1 MRKFSI
7 FTKLFLSIFLVA
19 FICLVTFGTLVYYT
33 QKEALIKRTS
43 EQLKSVN
50 ILKKR
55 SIEKRLTEDEKFIW
69 HFIRQ
74 VMLYNNSKT
83 FSAEKEF
90 VRHKEF
96 LRDFCKDFGHV
107 DVMLLNEHEQAVDSL
122 FVGDNYERSLGPNKF
137 TFVRVFLVDNSQYRV
152 ALVSSTAYLQKLL
165 FENTGMG
172 NTGESYLVGKD
183 NRMVS
188 ISRFFPEKP
197 SRSIIVNTPSVN
209 MAQKGLTGTS
219 LIKDYRNINVLSA
232 FVPIFYKNLHW
243 VLISEIDNSEAMA
256 PVLKLQAILILVI
269 ILILLFTFLA
279 AFYLSKLIVSP
290 IRKVSSG
297 MLSLAEGN
305 IPTKSEP
312 PFFDNEEGKMKL
324 ALNSLIGSFES
335 ITNFAGEI
343 GSGNLS
349 ANFSPIGEKDE
360 LSKSLVNMRD
370 QLKDYQ
376 QKEKT
381 LRRQKTLALI
391 EGQENER
398 RRIAM
403 DLHDGLGQWLTGI
416 KLKIAVI
423 SIPEN
428 QREELKSMLFETINE
443 TRRITNNLMPNTL
456 IDFGLNSA
464 LKQMVSSIQKDSQ
477 IRIEYDYKFPQNDL
491 SLPFEITLTLYRIA
505 QEALNNIL
513 KHANAQNILIFIEQA
528 EDFILLNIEDDG
540 IGIPEKY
547 SAGLGLSN
555 MEERAKLIEGTF
567 SFKNKDKGTR
577 LTVTVP
583 F

>member
-7 FTKLFLSIFLVA
+7 FTQLFLSIFLVA
-19 FICLVTFGTLVYYT
+19 FICLVTFGVLVYFT

-55 SIEKRLTEDEKFIW
+55 SIEKRLIDDEKFIW

-74 VMLYNNSKT
+74 VLLPNSAKA

-90 VRHKEF
+90 ARHKRF

-107 DVMLLNEHEQAVDSL
+107 DVMLLDEHEQAVDSL
-122 FVGDNYERSLGPNKF
+122 FVGNNYERSLGSNKF
-137 TFVRVFLVDNSQYRV
+137 TFVRVFLIDNSKYRV
-152 ALVSSTAYLQKLL
+152 ALVSSTSYLQKLL

-183 NRMVS
+183 KTMLSV
-188 ISRFFPEKP
+188 SRFFPEKQAG
-197 SRSIIVNTPSVN
+197 SIIVNTASVI
-209 MAQKGLTGTS
+209 MAQKGLTGT
-219 LIKDYRNINVLSA
+219 LIIKDYRNVDVLSA
-232 FVPIFYKNLHW
+232 FVPIYHKGLDW
-243 VLISEIDNSEAMA
+243 VLLSEIDRSEAMA
-256 PVLKLQAILILVI
+256 PVLKLKTILVVVI
-269 ILILLFTFLA
+269 LLILLITFLA
-279 AFYLSKLIVSP
+279 AFYLSRLIVSP
-290 IRKVSSG
+290 IRKVSNE
-297 MLSLAEGN
+297 MLSLAEGE
-305 IPTKSEP
+305 IPLKSRP
-312 PFFDNEEGKMKL
+312 PFFQNEEGKIKM

-335 ITNFAGEI
+335 ITNFAREI
-343 GSGNLS
+343 GSGNLNAS
-349 ANFSPIGEKDE
+349 FKPIGEKDE
-360 LSKSLVNMRD
+360 LGKSLINMRD

-376 QKEKT
+376 LKEKT
-381 LRRQKTLALI
+381 LRRQKALALI

-416 KLKIAVI
+416 NLKIGVIAV
-423 SIPEN
+423 PEN
-428 QREELKSMLFETINE
+428 QRDELKLMLSETINE

-464 LKQMVSSIQKDSQ
+464 LKQMIVNIQKNSHVKILYNYLVPEDGS
-477 IRIEYDYKFPQNDL
+477 L
-491 SLPFEITLTLYRIA
+491 LPFEVTLTLYRIA

-513 KHANAQNILIFIEQA
+513 KHAQAENILVNLKEE
-528 EDFILLNIEDDG
+528 EDNLILTIEDDG
-540 IGIPEKY
+540 IGIPENY
-547 SAGLGLSN
+547 NAGLGLGN

-567 SFKNKDKGTR
+567 SFKNKDKGTI
-577 LTVTVP
+577 LTVIVP